1 MRQAT
6 HQSLEPLNTT
16 SSTQTLCLH
25 LLKLQEICSKETEL
39 FLLTSRAA
47 ENLRYVARHG
57 WEQYWLICKEN
68 LAAARQFWSQRE
80 ALIADI
86 AKIDIGVDKLL
97 LGECR
102 GLLDV
107 CDQWVSAEEEI
118 LELNDLSAETYVL
131 THEQRDFVWH
141 KYFCDES

>member
-1 MRQAT
+1 
-6 HQSLEPLNTT
+6 
-16 SSTQTLCLH
+16 
-25 LLKLQEICSKETEL
+25 
-39 FLLTSRAA
+39 LTSRAA
-47 ENLRYVARHG
+47 ETLRYVARHG

-68 LAAARQFWSQRE
+68 LAAACQFWSQTE
-80 ALIADI
+80 ALIEDI

-107 CDQWVSAEEEI
+107 CNRWVSAEEEI

-141 KYFCDES
+141 KYFRDES